1 MLARLRQVLSGGRF
15 GPAEVT
21 DVKQLTPHMIRVTLM
36 SELIGAFSPDAAGG
50 HFKLVV
56 PDQHES
62 EAAFETLISGGNF
75 KSEMRTYT
83 IRHVRP
89 YLNEIDV
96 DIVTHGDLGRVG
108 PWAQRTQPGDG
119 IIISRCGSPK
129 LITEGMTRILAAAD
143 MTGFPALAA
152 GLETLGPGVQV
163 EAFVEI
169 LSEADRQP
177 VQLANGIDIN
187 WIVKSDPYAPSS
199 DLIHAMRSAA
209 PPDDKTSVFIAA
221 EFTTAGDLRPY
232 FRNDIGV
239 PKDRLYVSSYW
250 KAGLDEPAHKVAK
263 AAAA

>member
-21 DVKQLTPHMIRVTLM
+21 DVKQLTPHMIRITLM
-36 SELIGAFSPDAAGG
+36 SELIRAFSPDAAGG

-56 PDQHES
+56 PDKHES
-62 EAAFETLISGGNF
+62 EAAFEALISGGNF

-89 YLNEIDV
+89 HLNEIDV

-119 IIISRCGSPK
+119 IVISHCGSPK
-129 LITEGMTRILAAAD
+129 LITKGMTRILAASD

-152 GLETLGPGVQV
+152 GLETLDPGVQV
-163 EAFVEI
+163 DAFVEI

-177 VQLANGIDIN
+177 VQLANGIAID
-187 WIVKSDPYAPSS
+187 WIVKSDPYAPSA

-209 PPDDKTSVFIAA
+209 PPDDRTSVFIAG
-221 EFTTAGDLRPY
+221 EFATAGNLRPY
-232 FRNDIGV
+232 FKNDIGV